1 MFQMTQLAR
10 FKDKVV
16 IVTGAGSGIGQ
27 ATVVRVVAEGG
38 TAIAVDMNEAGLQ
51 ATIEQV
57 GSSGSARYLVASVA
71 DEAVVKG
78 VIANVIGKEG
88 RIDSVINMAGIL
100 RSQPT
105 VETTL
110 EQFQTVLNV
119 NLIGTFLMCR
129 EALPHLEKVGG
140 NIVNAASTSATWGHP
155 YMAAYAASK
164 GGVLALTKALAK
176 EYMKRGVRINAVMPG
191 GIMTPMVI
199 EQGSRMSEL
208 DMTLFYNLS
217 RPDGQFGQP
226 ANVAAVIS
234 MLASS
239 DGAYMTGEIVKVDGG
254 VHN

>member
-1 MFQMTQLAR
+1 MTQLAR

-71 DEAVVKG
+71 DEAAVKG

-140 NIVNAASTSATWGHP
+140 NIVNAASTSATFGHP
-155 YMAAYAASK
+155 YMTAYAAKTKEMIASRIIH
-164 GGVLALTKALAK
+164 VLS
-176 EYMKRGVRINAVMPG
+176 PG
-191 GIMTPMVI
+191 
-199 EQGSRMSEL
+199 
-208 DMTLFYNLS
+208 
-217 RPDGQFGQP
+217 
-226 ANVAAVIS
+226 
-234 MLASS
+234 
-239 DGAYMTGEIVKVDGG
+239 
-254 VHN
+254 

>member
-1 MFQMTQLAR
+1 MTQMTR

-27 ATVVRVVAEGG
+27 ATVVRIASEGG
-38 TAIAVDMNEAGLQ
+38 TVIGMDMNEAGLQ
-51 ATIEQV
+51 ATVEQAAAA
-57 GSSGSARYLVASVA
+57 GGSARYLVASVA
-71 DEAVVKG
+71 EETAVKNA
-78 VIANVIGKEG
+78 IANVMSKEG

-100 RSQPT
+100 RSQPS

-110 EQFQTVLNV
+110 DQFQAVLNV

-140 NIVNAASTSATWGHP
+140 NIVNAASTSAHFGHP
-155 YMAAYAASK
+155 YMAAYSASK
-164 GGVLALTKALAK
+164 GGVLALTKALAR

-199 EQGSRMSEL
+199 EQGSRMADL
-208 DMTLFYNLS
+208 DMSLFFNLA
-217 RPDGQFGQP
+217 RPDGVMGEPQK
-226 ANVAAVIS
+226 VAAVIT
-234 MLASS
+234 MLAS
-239 DGAYMTGEIVKVDGG
+239 DDAAFMTGEIVKVDGG

>member
-1 MFQMTQLAR
+1 MTQLAR

-71 DEAVVKG
+71 DEAAVKG

-140 NIVNAASTSATWGHP
+140 NIVNAASTSATFGHP
-155 YMAAYAASK
+155 YMTAYAASK
-164 GGVLALTKALAK
+164 GGVLALTKALAR

-191 GIMTPMVI
+191 GILTPMVM
-199 EQGSRMSEL
+199 EQGGRMADL
-208 DMTLFYNLS
+208 DMSLFFNLS
-217 RPDGQFGQP
+217 RPDGSFGQP
-226 ANVAAVIS
+226 SNVAAVIV
-234 MLASS
+234 MLASN